1 MPRRS
6 AVVAVPPTSFDKLAN
21 RVQAMVNSPRAQID
35 KKVSIDRLEHEC
47 PEDWQ
52 RLLDEIAENEN
63 VTLSHGDNG
72 AVHLAWTEM

>member
-1 MPRRS
+1 
-6 AVVAVPPTSFDKLAN
+6 
-21 RVQAMVNSPRAQID
+21 MVNSPRAQID